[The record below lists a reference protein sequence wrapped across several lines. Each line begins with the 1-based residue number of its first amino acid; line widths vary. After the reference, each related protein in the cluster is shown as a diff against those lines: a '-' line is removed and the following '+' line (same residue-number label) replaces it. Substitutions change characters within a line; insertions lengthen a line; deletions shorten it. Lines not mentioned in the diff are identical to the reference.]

1 MFVKCSNTDCNVCII
16 LLLYCMHLLYVK
28 EINTCLDRK
37 KSGMAALY
45 ATIGTCS
52 LIVHLNNILLVTSN
66 TCLTCLFE
74 GKKTELFFKGG
85 HCSIGM
91 LAI

>member
-1 MFVKCSNTDCNVCII
+1 
-16 LLLYCMHLLYVK
+16 MHLLYVK

-52 LIVHLNNILLVTSN
+52 LIVHLNNILLVLSN
-66 TCLTCLFE
+66 TYIEPVFLVLRVWLLLVW
-74 GKKTELFFKGG
+74 ELQVTK
-85 HCSIGM
+85 
-91 LAI
+91 